1 MKLSKLTERLKI
13 ELLQGSLDT
22 EITSV
27 EYDSR
32 KAAPGGLF
40 VAMTGFNSDGHDFV
54 PMAIEKGAAALVVE
68 KEVQAPESVTV
79 IKVEDSRRA
88 LALISAAF
96 FDYPAEKLTVIGLT
110 GTKGKTTTAHM
121 IKAVLEASGEKV
133 GMIGTLG
140 AVICGEK
147 VPTKNT
153 TPESYEL
160 HSLFSKMVEAG
171 CRYAVME
178 ASSQGFKMHR
188 TDGIE
193 FDYGLFLN
201 ISNDHIGD
209 GEHKNFDEYLYCK
222 SLLFRQ
228 SKVGIVNRDDNCWHI
243 VTNSADCEVYTF
255 ALDNEADFKCAGVR
269 ELRREGFLGS
279 RFTVESDKISGEFDL
294 NMPGRFN
301 VYNAMATVSVAALL
315 GIPAEAIEKGLS
327 TVSVK
332 GRTQVL
338 PTPGHYT
345 ILIDYAHNA
354 ISMESLMLMLKKY
367 EPGRLICLFGGG
379 GNRAKSRR
387 LDMGEISGRYADLTI
402 LTMDNPRFE
411 SVESINRD
419 IKLGLMKYN
428 GKYIEIEDRAEA
440 IRYAIDNAQDGD
452 IIALIGKGH
461 EEYQEIE
468 GVKHHFSEAEVVEE
482 YLNEKH

>member
-1 MKLSKLTERLKI
+1 
-13 ELLQGSLDT
+13 
-22 EITSV
+22 
-27 EYDSR
+27 
-32 KAAPGGLF
+32 
-40 VAMTGFNSDGHDFV
+40 
-54 PMAIEKGAAALVVE
+54 
-68 KEVQAPESVTV
+68 
-79 IKVEDSRRA
+79 
-88 LALISAAF
+88 
-96 FDYPAEKLTVIGLT
+96 
-110 GTKGKTTTAHM
+110 
-121 IKAVLEASGEKV
+121 
-133 GMIGTLG
+133 
-140 AVICGEK
+140 
-147 VPTKNT
+147 
-153 TPESYEL
+153 
-160 HSLFSKMVEAG
+160 
-171 CRYAVME
+171 
-178 ASSQGFKMHR
+178 
-188 TDGIE
+188 
-193 FDYGLFLN
+193 
-201 ISNDHIGD
+201 
-209 GEHKNFDEYLYCK
+209 
-222 SLLFRQ
+222 
-228 SKVGIVNRDDNCWHI
+228 
-243 VTNSADCEVYTF
+243 
-255 ALDNEADFKCAGVR
+255 
-269 ELRREGFLGS
+269 
-279 RFTVESDKISGEFDL
+279 
-294 NMPGRFN
+294 MPGQFN

-315 GIPAEAIEKGLS
+315 GVPAEAIEKGLS

-440 IRYAIDNAQDGD
+440 IRYAIDNARDGD